1 MNKVE
6 MSGKSGLAAVL
17 EFSCCS
23 HGPIVISVLSREEP
37 GIERKTRGQP
47 ALPLTC
53 SPQTGMVLEVGPPF
67 SGPLRVQG
75 LAKAA

>member
-23 HGPIVISVLSREEP
+23 HGPIVISVLTREEP
-37 GIERKTRGQP
+37 GIDRKTGCQL

-53 SPQTGMVLEVGPPF
+53 LPQKWHGLGGGTSILGTPPCPGTG
-67 SGPLRVQG
+67 
-75 LAKAA
+75 